1 MIWSILLYLVLVIF
15 GILILLIAWILI
27 MPFYLQVDTE
37 NGRYRTGL
45 RGLLK
50 VIFLPEE
57 AAFELQWPLYHHK
70 IHPRFGDEPKPK
82 KKKAQKLQ
90 KKSSKFPLSFKQSLK
105 LARELIQTFKV
116 RRFNMNLDTG
126 DYTTNAQ
133 LVPVMWLLSGETAH
147 FSTNYV
153 GISSLDLL
161 LENRLIRIVGPVLKY
176 LVFKRK

>member
-1 MIWSILLYLVLVIF
+1 MIWSILLYLILVIF
-15 GILILLIAWILI
+15 GILILLIALILI

-50 VIFLPEE
+50 VIFLPDE

-82 KKKAQKLQ
+82 KKKKKKVDKAR

-105 LARELIQTFKV
+105 LARSIPSV
-116 RRFNMNLDTG
+116 
-126 DYTTNAQ
+126 
-133 LVPVMWLLSGETAH
+133 LS
-147 FSTNYV
+147 
-153 GISSLDLL
+153 I
-161 LENRLIRIVGPVLKY
+161 Y
-176 LVFKRK
+176 L

>member
-1 MIWSILLYLVLVIF
+1 MIWSILLYSVVIIL
-15 GILILLIAWILI
+15 GILLLLIVLILI
-27 MPFYLQVDTE
+27 IPFYLQVDTE
-37 NGRYRTGL
+37 NGQYRTGL

-50 VIFLPEE
+50 VIFLPDE
-57 AAFELQWPLYHHK
+57 AAFELQWPLYRHK

-82 KKKAQKLQ
+82 KKKTEKPQ

-116 RRFNMNLDTG
+116 RRFKVNLDTG

-153 GISSLDLL
+153 GISSLDLMV
-161 LENRLIRIVGPVLKY
+161 ENRLIRMVGPVLKY
-176 LVFKRK
+176 IVFKRK